1 MRSYRKLTPAQ
12 VVFVLFAI
20 LIFWRITS
28 TERNNSAVG
37 ADSEIVTITR
47 VLDGDTV
54 DCSDG
59 RRVRL
64 LGIDAPELS
73 HEGRAAERYAD
84 ESTEWL
90 RTRIADRQVRLEF
103 GPERTDRYGRTLA
116 WIYDSENRLVNRDL
130 LAAGAAKLL
139 ADFGLPLEL
148 EPSLRAAEAEA
159 RIARRGLWAR

>member
-1 MRSYRKLTPAQ
+1 MRSYRRPTPAQ

-20 LIFWRITS
+20 LVTWRIAS
-28 TERNNSAVG
+28 TNRNNSAPS
-37 ADSEIVTITR
+37 ADSEIVTISR

-84 ESTEWL
+84 ELTEWL
-90 RTRIADRQVRLEF
+90 DARISGKQVRLEF

-116 WIYDSENRLVNRDL
+116 WIYDSENRLVNREL

-139 ADFGLPLEL
+139 ANFGLPLEL